1 MSYISINALK
11 GGMDRRHKRISAEP
25 GTLWTLTNGHLTRG
39 GEVERSKKFVAKYT
53 LPAGTFSM
61 ATIGGALYVFGSVA
75 NPGVPSGVTYE
86 RLQHP
91 DGSTT
96 MTTLLDWQPF
106 DGKIYAVAKFADGKV
121 FHYYDGVIVSDWVA
135 GVVRVDQIT
144 LANVATSLAA
154 LIEADDDYT
163 ASAVGNVVT
172 ITGSDTADFT
182 LELLAENGGTVDDQ
196 TLVLASGQQAVA
208 KLDEVLA
215 TASFQ
220 VVFGKSNPGTNK
232 ITAVKVNGVTI
243 TGGAVDYGA
252 SESLTAAAVAASI
265 NAATTTPDYTA
276 VASGG
281 VVTIS
286 AAVGSGSSP
295 NAFALEIDVAGEVIV
310 TKGGF
315 SVTGGTNS
323 AGVNRVTSVAVNGIE
338 ILSTAVDWATSNSAT
353 ATAIAAQ
360 INSFSS
366 TPEYI
371 ATANGQNVFICP
383 IVVSD
388 TSPANLTIVIT
399 KGGNVSIENAVN
411 ITTTAIRMDGGVAAS
426 PGQPRIVTVTLGG
439 TFDPGDLFSIK
450 LTKNGTTKT
459 FGADGNPRPPGEVL
473 LTYKSKMHAAK
484 DSAVNFSAVDNAT
497 VWNRDNVTD
506 VGAGFINAASQGAGG
521 QVVTA
526 LNTYQGL
533 LAIFARNTI
542 QLWNVDPDPKLNAF
556 IQSLENTGTR
566 ARHSALAFG
575 NTDVFYLADSGIR
588 SIKARDAS
596 NAAYANDIGTAV
608 DPYVRDYLDTLTDDQ
623 ITAAFAIME
632 PGDDRYWLAIG
643 GRIFVFSFFPSSK
656 ISAWSVYEPGIE
668 ISDFVRIDQ
677 RLYARAGNVIYLYG
691 GDDGKTYPGTNETPV
706 TVELPFYSAGMDA
719 TMKQWAA
726 FDLAC
731 TNQWLIKAITDPN
744 NETAEQTIGTFNK
757 ITYRKG
763 SNSFWDKSTH
773 VALKLTCD
781 RAGPASIDKMA
792 VHYLETWDA
801 R

>member
-11 GGMDRRHKRISAEP
+11 GGMDRRHKRISADP

-39 GEVERSKKFVAKYT
+39 GEVERSKKFVSKYT

-61 ATIGGALYVFGSVA
+61 STVGGLLYVFGHMA
-75 NPGVPSGVTYE
+75 DPGVPAGVTYQ

-91 DGSTT
+91 DGATA
-96 MTTLLDWQPF
+96 MAALLDWQPF
-106 DGKIYAVAKFADGKV
+106 DGKIYAVARYADGKV
-121 FHYYDGVIVSDWVA
+121 FHFYDGTIVSDWVA
-135 GVVRVDQIT
+135 GIVRADQTT
-144 LANVATSLAA
+144 LANVAASLAG
-154 LIEADDDYT
+154 LIEADTDY
-163 ASAVGNVVT
+163 SATSVGNVVT
-172 ITGSDTADFT
+172 ITGADTVDFT
-182 LELLAENGGTVDDQ
+182 IATIADNGGSVADQ
-196 TLVLASGQQAVA
+196 TLTMNTAQQSVA

-243 TGGAVDYGA
+243 TAGSVDYGA
-252 SESLTAAAVAASI
+252 SESLTAAAIAASI
-265 NAATTTPDYTA
+265 NSATSVPDYTA

-295 NAFALEIDVAGEVIV
+295 NAFAVEIDVAGEVIV

-315 SVTGGTNS
+315 SVTGGTNN
-323 AGVNRVTSVAVNGIE
+323 AGVNRVTSVTVNGIE
-338 ILSTAVDWATSNSAT
+338 ILNVAVDWATSNSAT
-353 ATAIAAQ
+353 AAAIAAQ
-360 INSFSS
+360 INSYTS
-366 TPEYI
+366 TPEYV
-371 ATANGQNVFICP
+371 ASANGQNVFICP
-383 IVVSD
+383 TVVSD

-399 KGGNVSIENAVN
+399 KGGDVSIENAIN

-426 PGQPRIVTVTLGG
+426 AGQPKIATVTFGG

-450 LTKNGTTKT
+450 LTKSGTTKT

-484 DSAVNFSAVDNAT
+484 DSAVNFSAVDNAK

-533 LAIFARNTI
+533 LAIFSRLNI
-542 QLWNVDPDPKLNAF
+542 QLWSVDPDPKLNAF
-556 IQSLENTGTR
+556 IQSLDNTGTR
-566 ARHSALAFG
+566 ARRSALAFG

-596 NAAYANDIGTAV
+596 NAAYANDIGTAI
-608 DPYVRDYLDTLTDDQ
+608 DPYVTAYLKTLTDDQ
-623 ITAAFAIME
+623 IIAACAIME
-632 PGDDRYWLAIG
+632 PGDDRYWLAVG
-643 GRIFVFSFFPSSK
+643 GRIFVFSFFPNSK
-656 ISAWSVYEPGIE
+656 ISAWSTYEPGIN
-668 ISDFVRIDQ
+668 ISDFVRVNDS
-677 RLYARAGNVIYLYG
+677 LYARAGDVIYLYG
-691 GDDGKTYPGTNETPV
+691 GDTGDTYPLAGETPV

-731 TNQWLIKAITDPN
+731 TNMWLVKAITDPN
-744 NETAEQTIGTFNK
+744 AETVEQTIGTVNK
-757 ITYRKG
+757 ITYREG
-763 SNSFWDKSTH
+763 SDSFWDKSTH

-792 VHYLETWDA
+792 IHYLEVFDA